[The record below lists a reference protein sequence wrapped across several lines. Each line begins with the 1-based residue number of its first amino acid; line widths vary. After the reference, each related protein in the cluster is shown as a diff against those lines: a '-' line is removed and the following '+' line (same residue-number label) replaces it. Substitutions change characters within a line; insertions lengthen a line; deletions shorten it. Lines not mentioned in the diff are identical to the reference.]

1 MAQQIVALKVQAP
14 APQNV
19 EPVRQPKG
27 PPAFTKSEGGM
38 RDYQISEYLK
48 NLGFLSKEEID
59 RDYPVKPFQRP
70 HPQRNDNSS
79 RIDRMEEGLI
89 ETRES
94 VNQLT
99 EEFQK
104 LNIRKPVARSNFN
117 RSYFPSLKP
126 INPQY
131 ASPDSNDDNG
141 GGYDEENTD
150 VTPFCAW
157 SG

>member
-1 MAQQIVALKVQAP
+1 
-14 APQNV
+14 
-19 EPVRQPKG
+19 
-27 PPAFTKSEGGM
+27 M

-48 NLGFLSKEEID
+48 NLGFLSKKEID

-70 HPQRNDNSS
+70 HRHRNDNSS

-117 RSYFPSLKP
+117 RSYFPPLNP

-141 GGYDEENTD
+141 RGYDEDNNWWTGYESKGTKYEASEKKNRY
-150 VTPFCAW
+150 
-157 SG
+157 